1 MGFMRIPVCR
11 VQTAA
16 VLEAASVPGC
26 EIMCVMH
33 PIHQYKYHFYYAGGK
48 INYLPFLSTEN
59 IT

>member
-1 MGFMRIPVCR
+1 MRIPVCR

-16 VLEAASVPGC
+16 VLGTASVPGC

-48 INYLPFLSTEN
+48 INYLSFPSTET